1 MVLEAFFRNILSLSL
16 MGSILTGIIILV
28 KRLLNNKLSAN
39 WHYFIWFLLVVR
51 LTMPFAPES
60 SLSIFNLFPSTP
72 QKIETAQYSNIDRN
86 VPFSPIEK
94 DLQSFTG
101 TDMDTTGNLQSK
113 SDDMVNEVEPNK
125 ESFDFNF
132 RIISIIYLIGTVLFL
147 LYIFILNSTLLIRT
161 QKGICKDEEILRIF
175 NGCKLKMNVKKDIPI
190 VYDNNMKTPSLFGL
204 VRPKLL
210 MSSKI
215 INTLSEEEKRY
226 IFLHELA
233 HFKRKDNWA
242 NWIMLLVQ
250 ILHWFNPIVWYAF
263 YKMREDCEVACDAYV
278 LSRLKEVEHKKYG
291 ETIINLINA
300 ISKPYWASITT
311 GMTNSNRSGI
321 KRRIKMIAMFRK
333 NSWKWSVAAVV
344 IIVAVGVV
352 GLTNQTSLRT
362 LAGKDDFEHT
372 GNQTNS
378 STGTPRIEL
387 ILDTNG
393 PYWNEVKPI
402 SITDDK
408 MIHDIMSMIE
418 ERKPLADESKIGNMS
433 GMARKNNKLILY
445 ETEGSKREI
454 AFAYDTLYEI
464 GYIEEDGRRLE
475 PDYSFFRYIAD
486 LNEYSNPD
494 TNIEAQVM
502 QLFNKYNWTVDYR
515 INTLK
520 EKLPESLKHKAG
532 EYPVKIYWAYNN
544 ELSKEIGLDFA
555 EYLGKDVVID
565 IYRLRE
571 PLPEFMKPR
580 RDARGIVLKYNDEI
594 IGAYIDAG
602 RHDSFACSL
611 DRRSLKD
618 ITGKEWDG
626 WIESYIDY
634 EDELEIKLSKMEPED
649 IIREYFKA
657 LDRNDIKMIWAC
669 MTRKNLSGHLSS
681 NMNNQYLFNTD
692 EDGIDYNIKSAKLL
706 EIKEIKGL
714 NNEPGV
720 LEYMVEVDFDFKKSI
735 TSDDGVQPRFVILKK
750 ETEKSGWRI
759 NSIGTGP

>member
-1 MVLEAFFRNILSLSL
+1 
-16 MGSILTGIIILV
+16 
-28 KRLLNNKLSAN
+28 
-39 WHYFIWFLLVVR
+39 
-51 LTMPFAPES
+51 
-60 SLSIFNLFPSTP
+60 
-72 QKIETAQYSNIDRN
+72 
-86 VPFSPIEK
+86 
-94 DLQSFTG
+94 
-101 TDMDTTGNLQSK
+101 
-113 SDDMVNEVEPNK
+113 
-125 ESFDFNF
+125 
-132 RIISIIYLIGTVLFL
+132 
-147 LYIFILNSTLLIRT
+147 
-161 QKGICKDEEILRIF
+161 
-175 NGCKLKMNVKKDIPI
+175 
-190 VYDNNMKTPSLFGL
+190 
-204 VRPKLL
+204 
-210 MSSKI
+210 
-215 INTLSEEEKRY
+215 
-226 IFLHELA
+226 
-233 HFKRKDNWA
+233 
-242 NWIMLLVQ
+242 
-250 ILHWFNPIVWYAF
+250 
-263 YKMREDCEVACDAYV
+263 
-278 LSRLKEVEHKKYG
+278 
-291 ETIINLINA
+291 
-300 ISKPYWASITT
+300 
-311 GMTNSNRSGI
+311 
-321 KRRIKMIAMFRK
+321 MIAMFRK

-372 GNQTNS
+372 GNQANS

-393 PYWNEVKPI
+393 LYWNEVKPI

-418 ERKPLADESKIGNMS
+418 KSKPLADESKIGNMS

-759 NSIGTGP
+759 NSTGTGP